1 MRIIADLHIH
11 SRFSRACSRD
21 LVLEKINETCRV
33 KGVNVVGTGDFT
45 HPEWFREMKEKLVE
59 KESGLYVLKN
69 FQDTKNNFSPCGRCP
84 TGTQKNSK
92 SQISNSKQTRFLC
105 SAEIACI
112 YSKGGKCRRLHILV
126 LAPSLEVVEKINLA
140 LSKLGNLKADG
151 RPILG
156 LDAKKLAEI
165 ILAIDERC
173 MIIPAHIW
181 TPWFAL
187 FGSKSGFD
195 SIEECFEELSDK
207 IYAIETGLSSDPQ
220 MNWRVKNLDRMS
232 IISNSDAHS
241 LPNIARE
248 ANIFEIKPPL
258 NPPLNKGGS
267 EEGSGLSYDEI
278 YRIIKEKNPQEFLS
292 TLEFYPEE
300 GMYHFDGHRDCG
312 VSFTPKESKRNKNIC
327 PVCKKPLTIG
337 VLNRVEELADP
348 TRGEDYFDKKRV
360 PFKKLVELDKIIAEA
375 LNIKARSSKQVQLEY
390 DNLIKNFGTE
400 FAVLLKADFDQ
411 LKQVTLPS
419 IAEGV
424 ERICEGKVHITAGFD
439 GQYGKIKIFSEL
451 ERNNYQKKLF

>member
-181 TPWFAL
+181 TPWFAM

-195 SIEECFEELSDK
+195 SVEECWGNIADK
-207 IYAIETGLSSDPQ
+207 IFAIETGLSSAPQ

-241 LPNIARE
+241 LPNIGRE
-248 ANIFEIKPPL
+248 ANMLEIITTPSSLRSVTPPL
-258 NPPLNKGGS
+258 KGGDKI
-267 EEGSGLSYDEI
+267 SYDEI
-278 YRIIKEKNPQEFLS
+278 IRIIKEKNPQEFLS
-292 TLEFYPEE
+292 TMEFYPEE
-300 GMYHFDGHRDCG
+300 GMYHFDGHRLCNF
-312 VSFTPKESKRNKNIC
+312 SCQPKESKRLKNIC
-327 PVCKKPLTIG
+327 PVCKKPLVIG
-337 VLNRVEELADP
+337 VMNRVQELAEENRD
-348 TRGEDYFDKKRV
+348 ENYVDKNRV
-360 PFKKLVELDKIIAEA
+360 PYKKLVELDK
-375 LNIKARSSKQVQLEY
+375 
-390 DNLIKNFGTE
+390 
-400 FAVLLKADFDQ
+400 
-411 LKQVTLPS
+411 
-419 IAEGV
+419 
-424 ERICEGKVHITAGFD
+424 
-439 GQYGKIKIFSEL
+439 
-451 ERNNYQKKLF
+451 

>member
-241 LPNIARE
+241 LPNMGRE
-248 ANIFEIKPPL
+248 ANVFEIDEDKI
-258 NPPLNKGGS
+258 
-267 EEGSGLSYDEI
+267 SYDEI
-278 YRIIKEKNPQEFLS
+278 CRIIQGKNPQAFMR
-292 TLEFYPEE
+292 TIEFYPEE
-300 GMYHFDGHRDCG
+300 GMYHYDGHRVCG
-312 VSFTPKESKRNKNIC
+312 VSFLPSESKRNKNIC
-327 PVCKKPLTIG
+327 PQCKKPLTIG
-337 VLNRVEELADP
+337 VLNRVEELANGS
-348 TRGEDYFDKKRV
+348 RGEEYVDKSRV
-360 PFKKLVELDKIIAEA
+360 PFIKLVELDKIIAEC
-375 LNIKARSSKQVQLEY
+375 LGIKSRSSRRVKMEY
-390 DNLIKNFGTE
+390 DNLIKNFGSE
-400 FAVLLKADFDQ
+400 FNILLDVETKKISEKGLF
-411 LKQVTLPS
+411 K
-419 IAEGV
+419 IAEAIWRV
-424 ERICEGKVHITAGFD
+424 REGRLIIKPGFD
-439 GQYGKIKIFSEL
+439 GQYGEIKIFSER
-451 ERNNYQKKLF
+451 EIFEKQAGLFD